1 MFRLLIFRTIDAS
14 KIFIVKKILLFSTAC
29 FVLSASAQSP
39 ITLTGADLPAAGK
52 SFVLGND
59 TSPGIS
65 LGLPGSAQQSW
76 DFTSLTNHYFKAAV
90 YDSTAI
96 TGYQSEFPASN
107 IYTFGPAEFFG
118 VLYGGAPVYAGD
130 DGYTFWRSDTT
141 GLWVIGFQAI
151 EGAFANRPVHTSPP
165 ELLIGAPA
173 TYGTSFTDTS
183 RWQLFVG
190 DVPANIDSTWITR
203 RYKTLT
209 CDAWGSLST
218 PFGNFTDVIR
228 IRETVTHIDSIVAT
242 LNSLTVF
249 QMELRRE
256 TSNNYMYMAN
266 GIGYPLATVHA
277 DVNNNIKSVEYVVD
291 TTCSIYAKIMG
302 TIADSSGN
310 AVTGGMAYLYQFI
323 NSLTPLQIVD
333 SVAINSSGYYVF
345 INVYAGSYLV
355 SAQASLTG
363 CPGCI
368 PTYNGSVSYW
378 MNGTPI
384 STYCVDTVLA
394 SIFLTQLPNMIGNAI
409 ISGILQYGIGGP
421 KTEGAFPVAG
431 ARVMLENLSGDVMA
445 FAASDQNGS
454 YSFADVEPGDY
465 RITVDIPGLP
475 MDSTYY
481 VTVTAGDSVFTGLNF
496 MVDTTAGSAA
506 VYVDKIS
513 AVQNIRAGGVSA
525 TLAPNPFSGHTILTI
540 NNSSGS
546 AIHAVLTVHD
556 LTGKEVMR
564 VNNITR
570 GATVLSAENLSAGM
584 YFYRVVSRENLIGA
598 GKMVIS
604 R

>member
-1 MFRLLIFRTIDAS
+1 M
-14 KIFIVKKILLFSTAC
+14 KKSTWFLFLILLCSF
-29 FVLSASAQSP
+29 LSAQSP

-59 TSPGIS
+59 TAPGIS
-65 LGLPGSAQQSW
+65 LGLPGSSQQSW

-118 VLYGGAPVYAGD
+118 VLYGGAPVYAGQ
-130 DGYTFWRSDTT
+130 DGYSFWRSDTT

-151 EGAFANRPVHTSPP
+151 EGAFSNKPVHTNPP
-165 ELLIGAPA
+165 ELLIGTPA

-183 RWQLFVG
+183 RWQLFVD
-190 DVPANIDSTWITR
+190 DVPANVDSSWITR

-277 DVNNNIKSVEYVVD
+277 DANNNIKSVEYVVD
-291 TTCSIYAKIMG
+291 TTCSVYAKIMG

-421 KTEGAFPVAG
+421 KAEGIFPVTG

-445 FAASDQNGS
+445 FATSDLNGS
-454 YSFADVEPGDY
+454 YSFSGVEPGSY
-465 RITVDIPGLP
+465 KITVDIPGLP
-475 MDSTYY
+475 MDSTYS
-481 VTVTAGDSVFTGLNF
+481 VTVAPSDSSFTGLNF
-496 MVDTTAGSAA
+496 IVDTAAGSAG
-506 VYVDKIS
+506 VYVDNFT
-513 AVQNIRAGGVSA
+513 AVQNIFLSGISA
-525 TLAPNPFSGHTILTI
+525 TLAPNPFSNQSVLTI
-540 NNSSGS
+540 HNASGK
-546 AIHAVLTVHD
+546 AIHAFFKVFD
-556 LTGKEVMR
+556 ITGREVMS
-564 VNNITR
+564 VKNISEGNTR
-570 GATVLSAENLSAGM
+570 ISAGNLLPGM
-584 YFYRVVSRENLIGA
+584 YFYKLQSGENLIGA
-598 GKMVIS
+598 GKMVICK
-604 R
+604 

>member
-1 MFRLLIFRTIDAS
+1 M
-14 KIFIVKKILLFSTAC
+14 KKSTWFLFLILLCSF
-29 FVLSASAQSP
+29 LSAQSP

-59 TSPGIS
+59 TAPGIS
-65 LGLPGSAQQSW
+65 LGLPGSSQQSW

-118 VLYGGAPVYAGD
+118 VLYGGAPVYAGQ
-130 DGYTFWRSDTT
+130 DGYSFWRSDTT

-151 EGAFANRPVHTSPP
+151 EGAFSNKPVHTNPP

-190 DVPANIDSTWITR
+190 DVPANVDSTWITR

-277 DVNNNIKSVEYVVD
+277 DANNNIKSVEYVVD
-291 TTCSIYAKIMG
+291 TTCSVYAKIMG

-394 SIFLTQLPNMIGNAI
+394 SIFLTQLPDMIGNAI

-421 KTEGAFPVAG
+421 KAEGSFPVTG
-431 ARVMLENLSGDVMA
+431 ARVMLENLSGDVKA
-445 FAASDQNGS
+445 FTTSGVNGN
-454 YSFADVEPGDY
+454 YSFSDVEPGNY
-465 RITVDIPGLP
+465 KITVDIPGLP
-475 MDSTYY
+475 MDSTYS
-481 VTVTAGDSVFTGLNF
+481 VTIAPSDSSFTGLNF
-496 MVDTTAGSAA
+496 IVDTVAGSAG
-506 VYVDKIS
+506 VYVDNFT
-513 AVQNIRAGGVSA
+513 AVQNIFLSGISA
-525 TLAPNPFSGHTILTI
+525 TLAPNPFSNQSVLTI
-540 NNSSGS
+540 HNASGKI
-546 AIHAVLTVHD
+546 IHALLTVFD
-556 LTGKEVMR
+556 ITGREVMS
-564 VNNITR
+564 VKNISEGNTR
-570 GATVLSAENLSAGM
+570 ISAGNLLPGM
-584 YFYRVVSRENLIGA
+584 YFYKLQSGENLIGA
-598 GKMVIS
+598 GKMVICK
-604 R
+604 